1 MNSPHNFWFFYHCML
16 YTNNYPDNV
25 QDDIMDNNKKDS
37 LCVQY
42 PYDKDNICS
51 PYFQK
56 IYKSLS
62 YVTTFLV
69 NNCNLV

>member
-1 MNSPHNFWFFYHCML
+1 MNAFRDNF
-16 YTNNYPDNV
+16 P
-25 QDDIMDNNKKDS
+25 DDIMGNSKKDS
-37 LCVQY
+37 LYVQY

-62 YVTTFLV
+62 YATTFLV